1 MSLLKLPMPEIVE
14 RIAYEDIVARKTA
27 RLKEILAQKG
37 IEYAPNE
44 ADDLMTLIELDAY
57 EEMLLRTQLNERIK
71 QQFLAYATGS
81 NLDHI
86 GTTRFGIERLQG
98 KKPTA
103 AVRFTLSTA
112 RGSDTIIPHGLLLGD
127 GEHTATL
134 QESVVIRAGETSGEG
149 VMELELFA
157 RQSDVRCET
166 ILTPLPWVV
175 EAKQLTP
182 FDGGADAEDD
192 ERYRVRIWLGR
203 ERKSTAGSRQMYA
216 YHAKSADV
224 RVSEVAV
231 RNGGAGVVEVAVLGE
246 NFATEPDLVAAV
258 EAALSAEAVR
268 PLTDTVVVSA
278 ATVNEVSVE
287 ATLYAKQIEA
297 VDTEAVK
304 QRFAPFAGKLGAK
317 LTIAKVY
324 DLLQDDNIVDVS
336 LASPTQTVVCAWDEA
351 MRFRFTLSVEAAA

>member
-1 MSLLKLPMPEIVE
+1 MSLLKLPMPEVVE
-14 RIAYEDIVARKTA
+14 RVAYEDIVARKVA
-27 RLKEILAQKG
+27 RVKEILAQKG
-37 IEYAPNE
+37 IEYVPNE

-86 GTTRFGIERLQG
+86 GTTRFGIPRLEG

-103 AVRFTLSTA
+103 TVRFSLSAT
-112 RGSDTIIPHGLLLGD
+112 RSSDTVIPHGLLLGD

-134 QESVVIRAGETSGEG
+134 KESVIIRAGEISGEG
-149 VMELELFA
+149 IVELELFA
-157 RQSDVRCET
+157 RESDVRCET
-166 ILTPLPWVV
+166 ILTPLPWVM

-182 FDGGADAEDD
+182 FENGADAEDD
-192 ERYRVRIWLGR
+192 ERYRERIWLGR

-216 YHAKSADV
+216 YYAKSADV

-231 RNGGAGVVEVAVLGE
+231 RNGGAGIVEVAVLGE
-246 NFATEPDLVAAV
+246 NFSTPSDVVDAV
-258 EAALSAEAVR
+258 EAALNVEEVR
-268 PLTDTVVVSA
+268 PLTDTVVVRA
-278 ATVNEVSVE
+278 ATVKDVSIV
-287 ATLYAKQIEA
+287 ATLYAKRIEA

-317 LTIAKVY
+317 PTIAKVY
-324 DLLQDDNIVDVS
+324 DLLQDDNIVDVA
-336 LASPTQTVVCAWDEA
+336 LASPAQSVVCAWDEA
-351 MRFRFTLSVEAAA
+351 IRFGFSLSVEAAA